1 VRVRHKVSSSIFVGL
16 RPSAYFVKRLS
27 FKNHRH
33 SVYKKGIVMGK
44 KIVAGLLA
52 LLIIVLAVVLVR
64 TSSTPKSSE
73 VTTAQ
78 GAELIDVDASQLAVH
93 LSQAVQFKTVTQQ
106 KSADTDWQIFLDFQI
121 WLKETYPHFYG
132 AVKSEQV
139 KTYTQLN
146 TWQGSDNSLA
156 PIVFLAHQDVV
167 PASEEPDSGW
177 EFPPFEGRIQGG
189 FIYGRGT
196 IDDKGSLIAILEAAD
211 RLAADGFAPNRTLIF
226 SFGHDEEVSGSGAK
240 AVAELLEAR
249 GIKPYAVIDEGG
261 AITTG
266 MSDVAG
272 PVARI
277 GVAEKGYL
285 TLVLTAKAR
294 GGHSS
299 TPPTYTSIGALSR
312 AIAAIEANPF
322 EQGLDDVSKAM
333 LRATAPEQDFKG
345 RMAIANLWLM
355 SGVIEKTMAG
365 SASGRAMLGTT
376 IAPTII
382 EGGFKENALPREATA
397 YVNFRLHSRDTI
409 KSVTEHV
416 RRVINDDNIEIGM
429 SDNINSEPSPIS
441 QIGAGPYLWLE
452 EVVNDAFPGTII
464 APNTVLGGTDSR
476 YFVNVTHDIYRFA
489 PFTLDAS
496 DFSRFHG
503 LNERV
508 SMDNFAHGVQGYHLM
523 LAKAGG

>member
-1 VRVRHKVSSSIFVGL
+1 M
-16 RPSAYFVKRLS
+16 
-27 FKNHRH
+27 
-33 SVYKKGIVMGK
+33 VMGK
-44 KIVAGLLA
+44 KIVVGVLA
-52 LLIIVLAVVLVR
+52 LVIIVLAIVLVR
-64 TSSTPKSSE
+64 TKSIPKASHVATGAE
-73 VTTAQ
+73 V
-78 GAELIDVDASQLAVH
+78 GAELVDIDAQRLAGH
-93 LSQAVQFKTVTQQ
+93 LSKAVQFKTVTQQ
-106 KSADTDWQIFLDFQI
+106 NSADTDWQIFLDFQI

-132 AVKSEQV
+132 VVKSEQV
-139 KTYTQLN
+139 NTYAQLN
-146 TWQGSDNSLA
+146 TWQGSDSALA

-167 PASEEPDSGW
+167 PASEEAGSGW
-177 EFPPFEGRIQGG
+177 DVPPFEGRLQDG

-211 RLAADGFAPNRTLIF
+211 RLAADGFTPKRTLIF
-226 SFGHDEEVSGSGAK
+226 SFGHDEEVLGSGAK
-240 AVAELLEAR
+240 AAAKLLEAR

-355 SGVIEKTMAG
+355 SGVIESKMAAA
-365 SASGRAMLGTT
+365 ASGRAMLGTT

-382 EGGFKENALPREATA
+382 EGGFKENALPRTATA
-397 YVNFRLHSRDTI
+397 YV
-409 KSVTEHV
+409 
-416 RRVINDDNIEIGM
+416 
-429 SDNINSEPSPIS
+429 
-441 QIGAGPYLWLE
+441 
-452 EVVNDAFPGTII
+452 
-464 APNTVLGGTDSR
+464 
-476 YFVNVTHDIYRFA
+476 
-489 PFTLDAS
+489 
-496 DFSRFHG
+496 
-503 LNERV
+503 
-508 SMDNFAHGVQGYHLM
+508 
-523 LAKAGG
+523 